1 MDTILGRVK
10 ERIKFEKF
18 FFFRYVEI
26 VIFGLDIDKKLF
38 FYAWWNEIL
47 LFKNP
52 CFFFFF
58 FRKIEIKR
66 TEGRNSYFLKLI
78 LKRSKINSTLFA
90 YFRVY
95 RITFCR

>member
-1 MDTILGRVK
+1 MK

-38 FYAWWNEIL
+38 FYAWWKEIL

-52 CFFFFF
+52 CFFFFLEKS
-58 FRKIEIKR
+58 RLNVQK
-66 TEGRNSYFLKLI
+66 EGI
-78 LKRSKINSTLFA
+78 
-90 YFRVY
+90 
-95 RITFCR
+95 RIF

>member
-1 MDTILGRVK
+1 MHGGTKFCCLKILA
-10 ERIKFEKF
+10 FLF
-18 FFFRYVEI
+18 FF
-26 VIFGLDIDKKLF
+26 G
-38 FYAWWNEIL
+38 
-47 LFKNP
+47 
-52 CFFFFF
+52 
-58 FRKIEIKR
+58 KIEIKR

>member
-1 MDTILGRVK
+1 MK

-18 FFFRYVEI
+18 FFF
-26 VIFGLDIDKKLF
+26 F
-38 FYAWWNEIL
+38 FLGTLKL
-47 LFKNP
+47 LFLDWISIRSCSSMHGGTKF
-52 CFFFFF
+52 CCLKILAFFFF